1 MKPRHCPLRSTL
13 AATAPLVVLVL
24 ALLAGC
30 GAKDEAKRAAP
41 PGGAMPP
48 PPAVGVVA
56 VAPQVVALQTELPGR
71 VEPVRVA
78 QVRAR
83 VNGVVLKRQFVE
95 GSEVRAGQPLFLI
108 DPAPYQAALD
118 SARAQLARAEANL
131 AQARATAER
140 YKPLAAAQ
148 AISQQDYANA
158 LASQQSAEADVAAGR
173 AALQSAR
180 INLGYAQVT
189 APIAGR
195 VGRALVTEGAL
206 VSAAEATQLAL
217 VQQIDTVYVN
227 LTQSSAEVLRLRRA
241 MEAGQLRRTGGDA
254 VAVHV
259 LLEDGSPLPRP
270 GRLLFSDLSV
280 DTTSGQVTLRA
291 EVPNPDGL
299 LLPGQY
305 VRVRLAQARATAERY
320 KPLAAAQA
328 ISQQDYA
335 NALAAQQSAAADV
348 AAGRAAVQAAAIN
361 LGYAQVTAPIAGR
374 IGRALVTEGALVS
387 AAEATQ
393 LALIQQTSTVYVNF
407 TQSSGE
413 LLRLRRAMAGKQL
426 RRAGGDAVA
435 VRVVLDDGSELP
447 RPGKLLFSDVS
458 VDASSGQVT
467 LRAEVPNA
475 EGLLLPGQYVR
486 VRLSQAELPAGFLLP
501 QQAVT
506 RSAQGDTVL
515 VVGEGNKPA
524 PRLVTVSSSQNGQW
538 IVTDGLKAGDRV
550 IVDGFQKLAMIP
562 PGAPVSPVPWQP
574 PGSAPAGSAAPASA
588 AASAAAP
595 VRR

>member
-1 MKPRHCPLRSTL
+1 VKPRHLPIRSPL
-13 AATAPLVVLVL
+13 AAAPLVLLAL

-30 GAKDEAKRAAP
+30 GAKDDAKGAAP

-48 PPAVGVVA
+48 PPTVGVVT

-118 SARAQLARAEANL
+118 TAKAQLARAQASL
-131 AQARATAER
+131 AQTTATVER
-140 YKPLAAAQ
+140 YRPLAAAN
-148 AISQQDYANA
+148 AISQQ
-158 LASQQSAEADVAAGR
+158 E
-173 AALQSAR
+173 
-180 INLGYAQVT
+180 
-189 APIAGR
+189 
-195 VGRALVTEGAL
+195 
-206 VSAAEATQLAL
+206 
-217 VQQIDTVYVN
+217 YVN
-227 LTQSSAEVLRLRRA
+227 
-241 MEAGQLRRTGGDA
+241 
-254 VAVHV
+254 
-259 LLEDGSPLPRP
+259 
-270 GRLLFSDLSV
+270 
-280 DTTSGQVTLRA
+280 
-291 EVPNPDGL
+291 
-299 LLPGQY
+299 
-305 VRVRLAQARATAERY
+305 AQAAQKTA
-320 KPLAAAQA
+320 
-328 ISQQDYA
+328 D
-335 NALAAQQSAAADV
+335 ADV

-393 LALIQQTSTVYVNF
+393 LALIQQISTVYVNF
-407 TQSSGE
+407 TQSSSE
-413 LLRLRRAMAGKQL
+413 LLRLRRAAAANQL
-426 RRAGGDAVA
+426 RRPGDAVA
-435 VRVVLDDGSELP
+435 VRVLLDDGSELP
-447 RPGKLLFSDVS
+447 RPGKLLFSDLS

-515 VVGEGNKPA
+515 VVGEGDKPA
-524 PRLVTVSSSQNGQW
+524 PRSVTVGSSQDGRW
-538 IVTDGLKAGDRV
+538 IVSDGLKPGDRV

-574 PGSAPAGSAAPASA
+574 PGSAPAGPPA

-595 VRR
+595 DAAASVRR